1 MLDRGL
7 RVETDV
13 RPDRVSYK
21 IRDASLQKTPYV
33 VVVGEKERS
42 AQTVNVRTRHGAELG
57 AMSVGAFLAAVAG
70 ESKPGGAAA
79 DFAQVAIESR
89 AN

>member
-57 AMSVGAFLAAVAG
+57 AMSVGAFPGSLWLAQ
-70 ESKPGGAAA
+70 SKPARRGG
-79 DFAQVAIESR
+79 FAQVAIESR